1 MRNELHL
8 TTCNTTSV
16 SYLVG
21 AVVARRNKPLPQP
34 EKTLTTFPSG
44 YCCLGHPKVKV
55 FALESSPNVPH
66 ATNIAQ
72 FTQILAEYLSDAVC
86 SVYNSCQL
94 R

>member
-34 EKTLTTFPSG
+34 QKTLTTFPSG
-44 YCCLGHPKVKV
+44 HCGLGHPKVKL
-55 FALESSPNVPH
+55 FALEGSPNVPH

-72 FTQILAEYLSDAVC
+72 FAQIPAKYLPDASSGC
-86 SVYNSCQL
+86 MPRL
-94 R
+94 

>member
-34 EKTLTTFPSG
+34 QKTLTTFPSG
-44 YCCLGHPKVKV
+44 HCCFGHPKVKL
-55 FALESSPNVPH
+55 FALERSSNVPH
-66 ATNIAQ
+66 TTTIAQ
-72 FTQILAEYLSDAVC
+72 STEIPVGYLC
-86 SVYNSCQL
+86 YTLINSTC
-94 R
+94 RP